1 MRTSKLNEWLG
12 IAANLGVVV
21 GIIFLAVEINQ
32 STKATAA
39 AASDNVT
46 VGYLELS
53 LPIIADSQVARVF
66 ALGLYQPEELTDEE
80 AVQFSMYLRQL
91 VNHHIRIRELA
102 RSGFY
107 AEFLEGGDIQQL
119 ARMLSTP
126 GGRVFF
132 EGNKSVMPQD
142 LQSDMEPYMG
152 QELESDFTLG
162 RDWSPVQSP

>member
-1 MRTSKLNEWLG
+1 MKTEELNEWLG
-12 IAANLGVVV
+12 IAANLGVIL
-21 GIIFLAVEINQ
+21 GIVFLTIEINQ

-53 LPIIADSQVARVF
+53 LPIMTDSQVARVF
-66 ALGLYQPEELTDEE
+66 ALGLYQPESLTDEE
-80 AVQFSMYLRQL
+80 AVQFAMYLRQL

-102 RSGFY
+102 RHGLYS
-107 AEFLEGGDIQQL
+107 EFFEGGDIQQL

-126 GGRVFF
+126 GGRIFF
-132 EGNKSVMPQD
+132 EGNRDVMPQD
-142 LQSDMEPYMG
+142 LLSDMEAYMG

-162 RDWSPVQSP
+162 RDWSAEQAR